1 MNNNYQGVQTST
13 CVWNVTNFRTY
24 QRNNDNRRY
33 KPGAVDPHRW
43 LRAVRCGWVKKK
55 EMYKVRSR
63 KAISTSSIAISLA
76 IPLT

>member
-1 MNNNYQGVQTST
+1 MSRTFARISETMITGDTS
-13 CVWNVTNFRTY
+13 N
-24 QRNNDNRRY
+24 
-33 KPGAVDPHRW
+33 AVDPHSW

-63 KAISTSSIAISLA
+63 EAIPTYSTVISLA